1 MQMMSFRLVATLDY
15 WGLKMFDQEN
25 NINHKKDKSNS
36 DFWDGA
42 KWLFIVLFVN
52 LVVNI
57 CFYAALFI
65 SIKNETITN
74 KGFNFAQFMSQYYM
88 TQSNWLNF
96 WLFCL
101 TIILAVIGIISAID
115 YRSKKEEM
123 DKVIQDS
130 TAKILINEAKMNEMD
145 KFISDSRITIDENVF
160 KMREYLNQVDKFA
173 QEAKE
178 SERLSEAYSW
188 FSKGNKAYNDKK
200 YEEAIEYYSKA
211 IEINENFTEA
221 YFSKCAAYI
230 NLQKFYNAIEDYK
243 KILELNPNYTDA
255 YYSLIQAY
263 IEVDDVDKAWETLNE
278 FIKKEPN
285 PYIYMD
291 DYTIL
296 LEALDKSKNKEL
308 AQQIISFI
316 DKNWRKI
323 ESTEH

>member
-1 MQMMSFRLVATLDY
+1 MFVRDLNMFYQKNNNNDNIAKYDY
-15 WGLKMFDQEN
+15 G
-25 NINHKKDKSNS
+25 
-36 DFWDGA
+36 FWDGNR
-42 KWLFIVLFVN
+42 WLFIVLLIN

-57 CFYAALFI
+57 CFYATLFI
-65 SIKNETITN
+65 SIKNETIIN
-74 KGFNFAQFMSQYYM
+74 KGFNFAQFMSQYYIA
-88 TQSNWLNF
+88 QSNWLNF

-123 DKVIQDS
+123 EKVIQDS
-130 TAKILINEAKMNEMD
+130 TSKIIINESKMNEMD
-145 KFISDSRITIDENVF
+145 KFIIDSKITIDENVF
-160 KMREYLNQVDKFA
+160 KMREYLDQVDKFA

-178 SERLSEAYSW
+178 SERMSEAYSW
-188 FSKGNKAYNDKK
+188 FNKGNKAYNDKK
-200 YEEAIEYYSKA
+200 YEEAIEDYSKA

-263 IEVDDVDKAWETLNE
+263 IQVGELDKAWETLNA
-278 FIKKEPN
+278 FVKKEPN

-291 DYTIL
+291 DYTVLI
-296 LEALDKSKNKEL
+296 EALEKSKNKEL
-308 AQQIISFI
+308 VQQIINFI